1 MALLNLVIL
10 LLNFLFSDF
19 HVFWDFPFHR
29 SIKSIENLSVRRG
42 VESGL
47 KCAEAFKLIRKI
59 NTHEKKFTKQYD
71 KRFLKFLEFLRKSSS
86 NAGLSKSDSNT
97 IREMLLF
104 LISKHPTHV
113 DLFNSVLSSIEKYVY
128 GKTPP
133 SNSDFK
139 NFSKSMSVLRS

>member
-1 MALLNLVIL
+1 MSDPFTMIVVFFKPFNIL
-10 LLNFLFSDF
+10 LTAGLIFVMLPQLFL
-19 HVFWDFPFHR
+19 VR
-29 SIKSIENLSVRRG
+29 SKSLIK
-42 VESGL
+42 
-47 KCAEAFKLIRKI
+47 KI

-104 LISKHPTHV
+104 LISKHPTHI
-113 DLFNSVLSSIEKYVY
+113 DLFNSVLTSIENYVY
-128 GKTPP
+128 GNISP

>member
-1 MALLNLVIL
+1 MSDPFTMIVVFFKPFNILLTAGLIFVIL
-10 LLNFLFSDF
+10 PQLFL
-19 HVFWDFPFHR
+19 VR
-29 SIKSIENLSVRRG
+29 TKS
-42 VESGL
+42 
-47 KCAEAFKLIRKI
+47 LIRKI

-128 GKTPP
+128 GNTTP

>member
-1 MALLNLVIL
+1 MSDPFTMIVVFFKPFNILLTAGLIFVIL
-10 LLNFLFSDF
+10 PQLFL
-19 HVFWDFPFHR
+19 VR
-29 SIKSIENLSVRRG
+29 TKS
-42 VESGL
+42 
-47 KCAEAFKLIRKI
+47 LIRKI

>member
-1 MALLNLVIL
+1 MSDPFTMIVVFFKPFNIL
-10 LLNFLFSDF
+10 LTAGLIFVMLPQLFL
-19 HVFWDFPFHR
+19 VR
-29 SIKSIENLSVRRG
+29 SKSLIK
-42 VESGL
+42 
-47 KCAEAFKLIRKI
+47 KI

-113 DLFNSVLSSIEKYVY
+113 DLLNSVLSSIENYVY
-128 GKTPP
+128 GNISP

>member
-1 MALLNLVIL
+1 MSDPFTMIVVFFKPFNIL
-10 LLNFLFSDF
+10 LTAGLIFVMLPQLFL
-19 HVFWDFPFHR
+19 VR
-29 SIKSIENLSVRRG
+29 SKSLIK
-42 VESGL
+42 
-47 KCAEAFKLIRKI
+47 KI

>member
-1 MALLNLVIL
+1 MSDPFTMIVVFFKPFNIL
-10 LLNFLFSDF
+10 LTAGLIFVMLPQLFL
-19 HVFWDFPFHR
+19 VR
-29 SIKSIENLSVRRG
+29 SKSLIK
-42 VESGL
+42 
-47 KCAEAFKLIRKI
+47 KI

-113 DLFNSVLSSIEKYVY
+113 DLFNSVLSSIENYVY
-128 GKTPP
+128 GNISP

>member
-1 MALLNLVIL
+1 MSDPFTMIVVFFKPFNIL
-10 LLNFLFSDF
+10 LTAGLIFVMLPQLFL
-19 HVFWDFPFHR
+19 VR
-29 SIKSIENLSVRRG
+29 SKSLIK
-42 VESGL
+42 
-47 KCAEAFKLIRKI
+47 KI
-59 NTHEKKFTKQYD
+59 NTREKKFTKQYD

-113 DLFNSVLSSIEKYVY
+113 DLFNSVLSSIENYVY
-128 GKTPP
+128 GNISP

>member
-1 MALLNLVIL
+1 MSDPFTMIVVFFKPFNIL
-10 LLNFLFSDF
+10 LTAGLIFVMLPQLFL
-19 HVFWDFPFHR
+19 VR
-29 SIKSIENLSVRRG
+29 SKSLIK
-42 VESGL
+42 
-47 KCAEAFKLIRKI
+47 KI

-113 DLFNSVLSSIEKYVY
+113 DLFNSVLSSIENYVY
-128 GKTPP
+128 GNISP

-139 NFSKSMSVLRS
+139 NFSKSMSVLRL

>member
-1 MALLNLVIL
+1 MSDPFTMIVVFFKPFNIL
-10 LLNFLFSDF
+10 LTAGLIFVMLPQLFL
-19 HVFWDFPFHR
+19 VR
-29 SIKSIENLSVRRG
+29 SKSLIK
-42 VESGL
+42 
-47 KCAEAFKLIRKI
+47 KI

-113 DLFNSVLSSIEKYVY
+113 DLFNSVLSSIENYVY
-128 GKTPP
+128 GNISP

-139 NFSKSMSVLRS
+139 NFSKSMSVLMS

>member
-1 MALLNLVIL
+1 MSDPFTMIVVFFKPFNIL
-10 LLNFLFSDF
+10 LTAGLIFVMLPQLFL
-19 HVFWDFPFHR
+19 VR
-29 SIKSIENLSVRRG
+29 SKSLIK
-42 VESGL
+42 
-47 KCAEAFKLIRKI
+47 KI

-86 NAGLSKSDSNT
+86 NAGLSKSDSIT

-113 DLFNSVLSSIEKYVY
+113 DLFNSVLSSIENYVY
-128 GKTPP
+128 GNISP

>member
-1 MALLNLVIL
+1 MSDPFTMLVVFFKPFNIL
-10 LLNFLFSDF
+10 LTAGLIFVMLPQLFL
-19 HVFWDFPFHR
+19 VR
-29 SIKSIENLSVRRG
+29 SKSLIK
-42 VESGL
+42 
-47 KCAEAFKLIRKI
+47 KI

-113 DLFNSVLSSIEKYVY
+113 DLFNSVLSSIENYVY
-128 GKTPP
+128 GNISP

>member
-1 MALLNLVIL
+1 MSDPFTMIVVFFKPFNIL
-10 LLNFLFSDF
+10 LTAGLIFVMLPQLFL
-19 HVFWDFPFHR
+19 VR
-29 SIKSIENLSVRRG
+29 SKSLIK
-42 VESGL
+42 
-47 KCAEAFKLIRKI
+47 KI

-97 IREMLLF
+97 IREMFLF
-104 LISKHPTHV
+104 QISNHPTHV
-113 DLFNSVLSSIEKYVY
+113 DLFNSVLSSIENYVY
-128 GKTPP
+128 GNISP

>member
-1 MALLNLVIL
+1 MSDPFTMIVVFFKPFNIL
-10 LLNFLFSDF
+10 LTAGLIFVMLPQLFL
-19 HVFWDFPFHR
+19 VR
-29 SIKSIENLSVRRG
+29 SKSLIK
-42 VESGL
+42 
-47 KCAEAFKLIRKI
+47 KI

-71 KRFLKFLEFLRKSSS
+71 KRFLKFLEILRKSSS

-113 DLFNSVLSSIEKYVY
+113 DLFNSVLSSIENYVY
-128 GKTPP
+128 GNISP